1 VEAKF
6 FSGLFEGDSP
16 NGLKLGMSLTGG
28 DFWVR
33 VGGCQNLYRGEGY
46 VDVDLGRIIASVDI
60 GDDTVSVS
68 AWFEH
73 EVPGVYTYMLRRVN
87 VCGDEEQSG
96 RAVVRVRFDEAGEL
110 IADADGDVL
119 VLPADWYCGGS
130 IGLDEI
136 EGVYQIDVE
145 VV

>member
-6 FSGLFEGDSP
+6 FSGLYEGDSP
-16 NGLKLGMSLTGG
+16 NGVKLGMSLAGG

-33 VGGCQNLYRGEGY
+33 VGGCQNLYRGEGDA
-46 VDVDLGRIIASVDI
+46 DVDLGRIVASVDI
-60 GDDTVSVS
+60 DVDTISVP
-68 AWFEH
+68 ACFEH
-73 EVPGVYTYMLRRVN
+73 EAAGAYTYMLRRVN

-96 RAVVRVRFDEAGEL
+96 RAVVRVRFDEAGE
-110 IADADGDVL
+110 IVADADGDVL
-119 VLPADWYCGGS
+119 VLPADWYCSGH

-136 EGVYQIDVE
+136 EGVDQIDAE